1 MGATLMASTNG
12 PGLDLLHE
20 RRLEE
25 GLTAQPAPATQPRL
39 LLWKGA
45 GFGALLVM
53 IVLVVAAWFAWQ
65 QERQQV
71 ELDRLQPLEKRL
83 KRDLA
88 KLKQMEDRTAVM
100 RQDNT
105 KIAEQLV
112 AAQASSALMEQLRLE
127 TPASIQ
133 LTEVSVEEERI
144 NIKGKA
150 RDLGLMGAGE
160 AINALKLNLS
170 ALSMVKRD
178 GVKVVKVER
187 DGDSQDADSKDA
199 QFVQFSIDV
208 SLDPKVRPSLQDLR
222 ELGASGLVK
231 RYQLLERY
239 GVAP

>member
-1 MGATLMASTNG
+1 
-12 PGLDLLHE
+12 
-20 RRLEE
+20 
-25 GLTAQPAPATQPRL
+25 
-39 LLWKGA
+39 
-45 GFGALLVM
+45 M

-88 KLKQMEDRTAVM
+88 KLKQMEARTAVM

>member
-1 MGATLMASTNG
+1 
-12 PGLDLLHE
+12 
-20 RRLEE
+20 
-25 GLTAQPAPATQPRL
+25 
-39 LLWKGA
+39 
-45 GFGALLVM
+45 
-53 IVLVVAAWFAWQ
+53 
-65 QERQQV
+65 
-71 ELDRLQPLEKRL
+71 
-83 KRDLA
+83 
-88 KLKQMEDRTAVM
+88 
-100 RQDNT
+100 
-105 KIAEQLV
+105 V

-127 TPASIQ
+127 TPATSIQ
-133 LTEVSVEEERI
+133 LTEVFVEEERI

-222 ELGASGLVK
+222 ELGASGLVE